1 MKHGKI
7 SFKKR
12 NTKNKDR
19 KEKKE
24 KTMRKIWK
32 KEKEGKKDEKNLK
45 KRRKKKELL
54 NEFNGP
60 SFPRLYTPYSVVPC
74 FRVLLLKKI
83 F

>member
-24 KTMRKIWK
+24 KTMRKI
-32 KEKEGKKDEKNLK
+32 
-45 KRRKKKELL
+45 
-54 NEFNGP
+54 
-60 SFPRLYTPYSVVPC
+60 
-74 FRVLLLKKI
+74 
-83 F
+83 